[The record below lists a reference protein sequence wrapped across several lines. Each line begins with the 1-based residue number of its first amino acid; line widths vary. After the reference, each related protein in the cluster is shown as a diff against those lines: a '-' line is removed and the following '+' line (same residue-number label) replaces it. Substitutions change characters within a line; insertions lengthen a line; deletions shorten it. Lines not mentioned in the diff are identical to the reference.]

1 MAKNIKEIKVIDYV
15 LKRAIEL
22 NKEYVETNAINF
34 YKYEMQD
41 LNIALKELEEY
52 ELIIF
57 SSLLTLD
64 SFKLTDKGINA
75 AEIGYYDYWL
85 RFGEKEKQKKELEEI
100 LRQKAF
106 VDFNNAKNQKY
117 GYWISIVMSAIA
129 LLISLYT
136 AFVKK

>member
-22 NKEYVETNAINF
+22 NKEYIETNAINF
-34 YKYEMQD
+34 YKYEIQD

-64 SFKLTDKGINA
+64 SFKLTEKGINA
-75 AEIGYYDYWL
+75 AEIGYFDYWL
-85 RFGEKEKQKKELEEI
+85 KFGEKEKQKKEFDEMQRE
-100 LRQKAF
+100 KAF
-106 VDFNNAKNQKY
+106 IDFENSKNQKF
-117 GYWISIVMSAIA
+117 GYWISIIMSAIA

-136 AFVKK
+136 VFIKR